1 MYSSIELTY
10 AQFVRDLSGAVEKD
24 TLINCCHVLHPS
36 ISHFLGD
43 IHCGRDHFNFLQ
55 GDIVSS
61 LRCNRN
67 VKHRIF
73 NWHFSFLI
81 LHIGKYHSIAK
92 KSDYSIFFLLKVI
105 FNKKYFLDNNLKIYL
120 LQILENFIVILKTR
134 SYFLLK
140 TLIIKLIEENDFTNR
155 ICSNFIILIEI
166 FTTIQNIS
174 NKFNACDE
182 FMIDL
187 RIYKNFWKK

>member
-1 MYSSIELTY
+1 
-10 AQFVRDLSGAVEKD
+10 
-24 TLINCCHVLHPS
+24 
-36 ISHFLGD
+36 
-43 IHCGRDHFNFLQ
+43 
-55 GDIVSS
+55 
-61 LRCNRN
+61 
-67 VKHRIF
+67 
-73 NWHFSFLI
+73 
-81 LHIGKYHSIAK
+81 
-92 KSDYSIFFLLKVI
+92 
-105 FNKKYFLDNNLKIYL
+105 L
-120 LQILENFIVILKTR
+120 LQILEKFIVILKTR

-187 RIYKNFWKK
+187 RIYKNF